1 MHIILTIAAL
11 FVLALAQLTVGTPP
25 ITQAQAATTPTPS
38 PYNDLFNT
46 EIRGI
51 SPETI
56 DAYRTGAGNG
66 IALPAELNGYPGP
79 RHVLALAEELELTD
93 EQYDQ
98 VQSLYDE
105 MLPQAIALGEQILV
119 EEAAI
124 EIAFRDNIMDE
135 AFLEEQLAEIGA
147 LQAELRFVH
156 LSTHI
161 ATTGIL
167 TLEQIAQYN
176 ELRGY
181 TSQNTHQGHN
191 GS

>member
-1 MHIILTIAAL
+1 MRIILTIAAL

-98 VQSLYDE
+98 VKSLYDE